1 MSKLNK
7 NLTTA
12 VNTAKP
18 ATRAV
23 VQYVIVNFLDGNQ
36 YATARVNLLDVD
48 GKVNASHDVAFTEAE
63 LASWGA
69 NDTVVLNAALTK
81 LGFN

>member
-1 MSKLNK
+1 MSQLNK
-7 NLTTA
+7 TLTTP

-23 VQYVIVNFLDGNQ
+23 MQYVIVNFLPNGN
-36 YATARVNLLDVD
+36 YATARVNLLDAD
-48 GKVNASHDVAFTEAE
+48 GKINVSHDVAFTEAE

-69 NDTVVLNAALTK
+69 NDNVVLNLALAK
-81 LGFN
+81 LGMN